1 MPRQMNNYKK
11 VELSYLIPNEYKNK
25 YYLMK
30 YYESIEDI
38 VVFENKAIRNTIKN
52 LTIKKLDLTGFNY
65 L

>member
-1 MPRQMNNYKK
+1 MSQQMNNLKK
-11 VELSYLIPNEYKNK
+11 VDVSYLIPNKYKDK

-30 YYESIEDI
+30 YYDSIEDI
-38 VVFENKAIRNTIKN
+38 VIIENKAIINSIKN